1 MMQFSI
7 LIPQRNADHVL
18 AALVP
23 QLDLQLARDGKSYE
37 IICIDDSSNQATLDK
52 LAELR
57 LKNAALRIVKL
68 KRPSGFSAA
77 LTIGIQ
83 AAQGEVVVLFEP
95 SGQYRVEQIAH
106 LVERLA
112 RADLVCGRRQSGRLA
127 KMLLALAQAPRRL
140 LLGLEVR
147 DPDCLFWAARREALA
162 GIELLPG
169 MHRFLGSLV
178 TTRGFRV
185 TEMHVDH
192 APGRGYRVGM
202 ESWPRLGNLLV
213 TCWQRWSYRSIEA
226 CELDSAQAL
235 LPLIDPVPQRDAAAT
250 LPSLGDDRAAA

>member
-1 MMQFSI
+1 MVQFSI
-7 LIPQRNADHVL
+7 LIPQRNAGQVL
-18 AALVP
+18 ATLVR
-23 QLDLQLARDGKSYE
+23 QLDRQLAREGKLYE
-37 IICIDDSSNQATLDK
+37 IICIDDASDQAMNDK

-57 LKNAALRIVKL
+57 AEHAALRVVKL
-68 KRPSGFSAA
+68 KRTSGFSAA
-77 LTIGIQ
+77 LTVGIQ
-83 AAQGEVVVLFEP
+83 AAQGEIVVLCEP

-112 RADLVCGRRQSGRLA
+112 RADLVCGRRQRGRLA

-192 APGRGYRVGM
+192 TPGSRYRIGL
-202 ESWPRLGNLLV
+202 EGWPRLGNLLM
-213 TCWQRWSYRSIEA
+213 TWWQRRSYRNVEA
-226 CELDSAQAL
+226 SELEGAQAVFRLTDSA
-235 LPLIDPVPQRDAAAT
+235 PPGDAAIN